1 MVLTC
6 FLFVRTDDLETML
19 SLRMDMQG
27 QIEQPLKMRT
37 IAEIRLLQENAK
49 TIIVFP
55 TAWCGLYQVEL
66 PLLSDSKA
74 RVAIP
79 FALEDQIAQPV
90 AQVHFCFD
98 KAHYQNGRYRV
109 VVIDKH
115 VMTEWMAKLSNL
127 DLSYDHITLD
137 WFALQPGE
145 AILGDDS
152 VVIYAEA
159 FQGAVS
165 LDIWAHFTHNWVQT
179 LQWQTFPDSAAA
191 LNGATVTSHS
201 QAKNT
206 WIAERLGK
214 SKILNLCQGAFQ
226 HATSQTQVKKKYQL
240 VGLLA
245 GAWLLSF
252 IGIYT
257 GLYFL
262 ITHQLKNV
270 DQEIAQSYR
279 VFFPGA
285 PKVISPKIRIAQLLK
300 QNQIGHNATL
310 WSLLESW
317 SLALEA
323 QGTSLEKQN
332 AKSPLAVQTLQF
344 HNQVLTVVFR
354 CDNFSALER
363 IEAFLQK
370 KQVHVQ
376 QVSAAT
382 ENEQVV
388 AKLELSL

>member
-6 FLFVRTDDLETML
+6 FLFAQNENIDTML
-19 SLRMDMQG
+19 SLRMDMQS
-27 QIEQPLKMRT
+27 QVEKPLQMRT
-37 IAEIRLLQENAK
+37 IAEIRALQENAK

-90 AQVHFCFD
+90 AHVHFSFD
-98 KAHYQNGRYRV
+98 KAHYRNGCYSV

-115 VMTEWMAKLSNL
+115 LMHEWMAKLSNL
-127 DLSYDHITLD
+127 DLSYDQITLD
-137 WFALQPGE
+137 WFALRPGE
-145 AILGDDS
+145 AVLGDES
-152 VVIYAEA
+152 VVVHAET

-165 LDIWAHFTHNWVQT
+165 LDVWANCAHDWAQT
-179 LQWQTFPDSAAA
+179 LQWQSFPESAAVPM
-191 LNGATVTSHS
+191 GSTVSTHLQSRGV
-201 QAKNT
+201 
-206 WIAERLGK
+206 WIAERLCK
-214 SKILNLCQGAFQ
+214 SKTLNLCQGAFQ

-240 VGLLA
+240 AGMLA
-245 GAWLLSF
+245 AAWLISF
-252 IGIYT
+252 IGIHAGFY
-257 GLYFL
+257 LL
-262 ITHQLKNV
+262 ITHQLQKV
-270 DQEIAQSYR
+270 DQQIAHSYR
-279 VFFPGA
+279 AFFPGA
-285 PKVISPKIRIAQLLK
+285 QKVISPKVRIAQLLK
-300 QNQIGHNATL
+300 QNQSGHNATL

-317 SLALEA
+317 SLALQA
-323 QGTSLEKQN
+323 QGVPLEKQN
-332 AKSPLAVQTLQF
+332 SKSPLTVQTLQF
-344 HNQVLTVVFR
+344 QNQVLTVMFR

-370 KQVHVQ
+370 KLVRVQ
-376 QVSAAT
+376 QISAAT